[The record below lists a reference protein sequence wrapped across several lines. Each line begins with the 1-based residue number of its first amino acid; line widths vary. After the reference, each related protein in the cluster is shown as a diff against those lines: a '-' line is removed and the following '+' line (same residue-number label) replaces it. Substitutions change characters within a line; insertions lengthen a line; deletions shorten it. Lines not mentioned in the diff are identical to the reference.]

1 MTRSIPFTVTPNSV
15 IVMLNGKTYALTQD
29 SHQHYATIR
38 QALKDKDFATVEKL
52 IDLAQAINDFGGGKI
67 KVVNGVVMY
76 GTHELHNAATRR
88 LLEQMSE
95 GFDVE
100 PMVKFLENVMQ
111 NPSKRAVDELY
122 SFLECNSLPI
132 TEDGHFVAYK
142 RVNENFKDFYTGKMD
157 NSIGKVVEM
166 PRNFVNDDKD
176 QTCSAGLH
184 FCSLS
189 YLPHYHSGQGRIV
202 IVKINPADVVSI
214 PSDYNNA
221 KGRACKYLILEEYE
235 GDEDTEK
242 FSTSVYTPYSGEDAD
257 DADDDLSSDEY
268 YDDFYDDSSS
278 EDFSDD
284 DGEGDKLIDCWS
296 CTAAV
301 LKSEI
306 TENDGL
312 CPYCDAE
319 IADEEDVDLPVTAT
333 VPTPVTTHVKLDPA
347 WPFPTGS
354 VPSAAPTP
362 VAAAKAWPFPTGS
375 APTAPAAPA
384 AQAKPQGVLYTK
396 EQAAKLLGIS
406 LDALRKRL
414 DRGVSVQR
422 VDVNGS
428 ELVRIL

>member
-88 LLEQMSE
+88 LLEQMNE

-122 SFLECNSLPI
+122 TFLEFNSLPI
-132 TEDGHFVAYK
+132 TDDGHFVAYK
-142 RVNENFKDFYTGKMD
+142 RVNSDFKDFYTGKMD

-221 KGRACKYLILEEYE
+221 KGRACKYLILEEYA
-235 GDEDTEK
+235 GDETTEK
-242 FSTSVYTPYSGEDAD
+242 FSTSVYTPYAGEDAD
-257 DADDDLSSDEY
+257 DDSEELSSDDY

-278 EDFSDD
+278 EDFDD
-284 DGEGDKLIDCWS
+284 EEGDKLVDCWS
-296 CTAAV
+296 CSAAV

-306 TENDGL
+306 SENDGL

-319 IADEEDVDLPVTAT
+319 IIDEEDEVTPEAT
-333 VPTPVTTHVKLDPA
+333 VNVPTPVTPVKLDPA

-354 VPSAAPTP
+354 VPAVKPAS
-362 VAAAKAWPFPTGS
+362 VANPAVAWPFPTGS
-375 APTAPAAPA
+375 APTAPAAAP

-396 EQAAKLLGIS
+396 EQAAKLLGVS

-422 VDVNGS
+422 VTVNGQD
-428 ELVRIL
+428 LVRIL